1 MTEVPKTQA
10 VRRRGRP
17 AGERLLTVE
26 GIVDAALGLLDAHG
40 PTGLSMRNIAG
51 TLGVHNN
58 AIYTY
63 LPDRAALESAIV
75 ERLLAHAD
83 PELLA
88 GPPRRWRTRITDFA
102 SSVRAVLR
110 RHPGAM
116 TMFMTAPMNG
126 PVALSVGEGLLG
138 CFIDAGLRPQR
149 ASQASYVTIVYVLG
163 FLALD
168 IAETDAQP
176 PLPNDD
182 DRTRLRQARIDHIDP
197 DRYPLTA
204 DTATTMAAWVTNS
217 VFDWGLHA
225 LLDGITR
232 PRPRPAS
239 RP

>member
-1 MTEVPKTQA
+1 MKAALAATTPPSRSAAVVTRCVVGVDVIVASYWTSPNINGRCTIRNVTEVPKTQA
-10 VRRRGRP
+10 VRRRGR
-17 AGERLLTVE
+17 
-26 GIVDAALGLLDAHG
+26 
-40 PTGLSMRNIAG
+40 
-51 TLGVHNN
+51 
-58 AIYTY
+58 
-63 LPDRAALESAIV
+63 
-75 ERLLAHAD
+75 
-83 PELLA
+83 
-88 GPPRRWRTRITDFA
+88 
-102 SSVRAVLR
+102 
-110 RHPGAM
+110 PGAM